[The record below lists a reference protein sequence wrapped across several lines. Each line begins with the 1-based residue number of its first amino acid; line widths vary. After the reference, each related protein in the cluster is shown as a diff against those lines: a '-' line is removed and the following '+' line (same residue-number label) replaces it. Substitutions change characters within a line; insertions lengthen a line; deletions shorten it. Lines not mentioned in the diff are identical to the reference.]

1 MAEPRVAEFQAAQ
14 AHQRLSGANTWSC
27 DAVRTPLGARA
38 VPVARLSLVACP
50 HPANEAGRADSKWCS
65 NSAERALLS

>member
-27 DAVRTPLGARA
+27 DAVRTPFSACVQFLWHT
-38 VPVARLSLVACP
+38 LACP
-50 HPANEAGRADSKWCS
+50 HPANETGRAGSKWYS
-65 NSAERALLS
+65 DSVERALLS